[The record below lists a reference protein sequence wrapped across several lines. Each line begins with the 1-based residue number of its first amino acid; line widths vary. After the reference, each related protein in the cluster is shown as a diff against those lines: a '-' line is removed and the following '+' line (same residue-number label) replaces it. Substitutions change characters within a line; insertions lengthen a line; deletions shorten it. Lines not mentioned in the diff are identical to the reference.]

1 MMECAEAQQEVN
13 EKKNAILKEIGDTIR
28 EIVNGLHYDD
38 KFYREILDRMV
49 VHDRE
54 HIDVYLKCLPQKL
67 SFLGKSAA
75 LLTEK
80 SGKNGEETAFLPTC
94 DASVPISVKVAMTR

>member
-1 MMECAEAQQEVN
+1 MKKVK
-13 EKKNAILKEIGDTIR
+13 EKKNSILKSIGDAIG

-38 KFYREILDRMV
+38 EFYREILDRMV

-75 LLTEK
+75 LLAEK
-80 SGKNGEETAFLPTC
+80 SGQNGEEAAFLPTC
-94 DASVPISVKVAMTR
+94 DTSIPMSLQVAFTR